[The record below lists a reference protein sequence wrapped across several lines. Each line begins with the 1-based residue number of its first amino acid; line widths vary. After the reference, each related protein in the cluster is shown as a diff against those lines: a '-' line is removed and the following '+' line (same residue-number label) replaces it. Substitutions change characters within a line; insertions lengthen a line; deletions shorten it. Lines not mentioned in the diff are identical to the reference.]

1 MPGPYG
7 IGHRAGCFE
16 NRHGGNQPDAAC
28 GKRTANP
35 EAVPSSSS
43 GATRADV
50 SITNEI
56 ALRAVPEYLVR
67 GATVQQGQRR
77 DAAFSLP
84 LYLIPPLQIIGTG
97 HARPLLDQTVPHSEQ
112 YQFADAVQVQ
122 LFHDAAAVRLHG
134 VDAEVQHTGDF
145 LIGLA
150 FGQQL

>member
-56 ALRAVPEYLVR
+56 ALRAVPEYLLR
-67 GATVQQGQRR
+67 GAAIQQGQRR
-77 DAAFSLP
+77 NAAGK
-84 LYLIPPLQIIGTG
+84 I
-97 HARPLLDQTVPHSEQ
+97 PHSRD
-112 YQFADAVQVQ
+112 FAVGPTLGIPAAEFGADGVEDGGRG
-122 LFHDAAAVRLHG
+122 LFVPRHLFD
-134 VDAEVQHTGDF
+134 
-145 LIGLA
+145 
-150 FGQQL
+150 